1 MTRTR
6 LSARGLL
13 AALAFLAVVPVS
25 LAVSSASASA
35 APAAPTAP
43 TIPPPGTCPVVRVD
57 SAEIVRTVN
66 GPAIQVTGVKPH
78 ADTVLFLEAE
88 QVDYV
93 IQPDYWN
100 YFVVGCGGSG
110 PVVKTPFTKIFPV
123 PSYPVGRLGITVNG
137 IPLDLFGEG
146 DGSSM

>member
-13 AALAFLAVVPVS
+13 ATLALLAVVP
-25 LAVSSASASA
+25 LALATSSTAASA
-35 APAAPTAP
+35 APDAPTA
-43 TIPPPGTCPVVRVD
+43 PPPGTCPVVRVD
-57 SAEIVRTVN
+57 TAEIVRTVS

-88 QVDYV
+88 QVDFV
-93 IQPDYWN
+93 QQPDYWN

-110 PVVKTPFTKIFPV
+110 PVVKTPFTQRFRV
-123 PSYPVGRLGITVNG
+123 PTFPVGRCGITVNG
-137 IPLDLFGEG
+137 ITLDLPG
-146 DGSSM
+146 DGGCASM